1 MLYWS
6 ILSLRVVNI
15 IIALFCYSAMWVFL
29 LSQVGLA
36 DAVDLFRARRVFIKD
51 GFAYVPHKEIDAIVL
66 NNYRTKLSKALAVSL
81 IKSDFYNFSCIV

>member
-1 MLYWS
+1 
-6 ILSLRVVNI
+6 
-15 IIALFCYSAMWVFL
+15 MWVLL

-51 GFAYVPHKEIDAIVL
+51 GFAYVPLKEIDAIVL

-81 IKSDFYNFSCIV
+81 IKSVFYKFCCIV